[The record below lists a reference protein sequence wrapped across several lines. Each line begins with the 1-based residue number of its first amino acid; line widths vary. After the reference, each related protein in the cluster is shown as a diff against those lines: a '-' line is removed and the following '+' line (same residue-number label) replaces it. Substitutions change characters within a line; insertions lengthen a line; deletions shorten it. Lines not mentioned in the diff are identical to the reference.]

1 LASTILG
8 GHDIIEEFVT
18 AETWPISHGWAPTEI
33 VSFHVNWA
41 TQEVPSPQSGL
52 QLKEGQSPEEFMEEI
67 EQKVNTMIGES
78 TMNKYKA
85 YKHLVKHKKRINRVF
100 SEVCSENS
108 FLSRHPGIEK
118 KAPTVAVASCSAA
131 PLKAPRGKSL
141 KKRKGNIDETS
152 SFVVHSEKTKSLES
166 SKRKRKSSEAV
177 SDVELQAAS
186 SLAQL
191 GKKKIK
197 TSVKKVVVA
206 KVRCV
211 PSSFDDDVI
220 VEPSRKGFFSR
231 LWPDLRF
238 NVRRRCTPGSENEFV
253 DVETFSDDATE
264 VQKEVTAL
272 VVTADAGGAVRQPS
286 GKQPSTSSKKTST
299 TFERAG
305 QVAIETLSKK
315 GL

>member
-1 LASTILG
+1 MSKIPGYTGPTYPLYSPIEAVTATCTTYNHRAVGFRNCESAFHLASTIVG
-8 GHDIIEEFVT
+8 GRDVTEEFVT

-152 SFVVHSEKTKSLES
+152 SFVVH
-166 SKRKRKSSEAV
+166 
-177 SDVELQAAS
+177 
-186 SLAQL
+186 
-191 GKKKIK
+191 
-197 TSVKKVVVA
+197 
-206 KVRCV
+206 
-211 PSSFDDDVI
+211 F
-220 VEPSRKGFFSR
+220 
-231 LWPDLRF
+231 
-238 NVRRRCTPGSENEFV
+238 
-253 DVETFSDDATE
+253 
-264 VQKEVTAL
+264 
-272 VVTADAGGAVRQPS
+272 
-286 GKQPSTSSKKTST
+286 
-299 TFERAG
+299 
-305 QVAIETLSKK
+305 
-315 GL
+315 